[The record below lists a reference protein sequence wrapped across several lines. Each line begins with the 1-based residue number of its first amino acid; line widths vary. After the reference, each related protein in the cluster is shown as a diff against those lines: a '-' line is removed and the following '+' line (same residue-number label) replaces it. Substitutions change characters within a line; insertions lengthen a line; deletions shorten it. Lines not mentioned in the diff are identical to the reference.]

1 VHIRDA
7 YREHG
12 IKAEH
17 IDGNTPRG
25 ERDTVLARLAA
36 GDITVVS
43 NCMVLT
49 EGWDLP
55 DLGCC
60 VLARPTKKMGLYRQ
74 MGGRVLRPAP
84 GKTDAIVID
93 HSGAVHRHGFLED
106 HVEWVLD
113 PDKRAQNRAHQRRL
127 DRKSRIVECAA
138 CGAARV
144 VGEPCP
150 ACGFMPVSRQYAI
163 HVEGQLGLVKRKPKT
178 DPRKWTHE
186 QRMDWWGQL
195 AAIAEE
201 RGYKAG
207 WVSHKYREKFGR
219 FPPGRQ
225 APSTIDPTP
234 EVRQWV
240 ASRNRAWA
248 FRNAAA

>member
-1 VHIRDA
+1 
-7 YREHG
+7 
-12 IKAEH
+12 
-17 IDGNTPRG
+17 
-25 ERDTVLARLAA
+25 
-36 GDITVVS
+36 
-43 NCMVLT
+43 
-49 EGWDLP
+49 
-55 DLGCC
+55 
-60 VLARPTKKMGLYRQ
+60 
-74 MGGRVLRPAP
+74 
-84 GKTDAIVID
+84 
-93 HSGAVHRHGFLED
+93 
-106 HVEWVLD
+106 
-113 PDKRAQNRAHQRRL
+113 
-127 DRKSRIVECAA
+127 
-138 CGAARV
+138 
-144 VGEPCP
+144 
-150 ACGFMPVSRQYAI
+150 MPVSRQYAI